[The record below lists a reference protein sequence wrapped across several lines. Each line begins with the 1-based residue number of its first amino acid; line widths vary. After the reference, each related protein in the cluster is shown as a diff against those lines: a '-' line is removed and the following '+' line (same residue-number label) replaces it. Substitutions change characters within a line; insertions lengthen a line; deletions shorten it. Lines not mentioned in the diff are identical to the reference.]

1 MPITVDGK
9 KVEFK
14 TGQTILEA
22 ALAAG
27 FKIPTYCWH
36 PKLDPVG
43 ACRICFV
50 EVEKS
55 PKLVVSC
62 STPAADGQVVWI
74 DSPKAV
80 KGRAG
85 VTEFLLINHPLD
97 CPTCDKGGECDLQDI
112 SWKHGPDWSRFDEQK
127 FRFIVDRNS
136 TFDDL
141 SIGPMIV
148 RNQNRCI
155 HCYKCVRVNKE
166 IAGEGD
172 LGAFERGYHTEIN
185 SIGPEGIANEY
196 AGNTVE
202 ICPVGALTAKDW
214 RYKIRVWLTQKT
226 SSVCNQCSD
235 GCDTTLWTSAQ
246 QLYRITSRRN
256 DAVDEGWICNKGR
269 YNYQLVNHL
278 ERLKKPLIKKNGRFE
293 EVSWDKALDFIAAQL
308 AKIRDEK
315 GADFVGG
322 ITSPTLSNEDN
333 YVFQRFFRQVIGT
346 NNVDFRVRFGKNVP
360 PSNLFKEAVGIK
372 MEDLEKAKAILVLGM
387 DPNREHPILNLRLH
401 KAKDRFGARLF
412 IANSRGVKLG
422 SWNGGQIVYKFGNEI
437 GVLNSLLAVLVAEK
451 AGKDLPQEAAGLE
464 KKLSDWLPEKAAIRI
479 GVETSV
485 IRNWSKEWAFTGEL
499 TVLLG
504 REIAHHP
511 QRDEILKTCRL
522 LSHLISGP
530 ATATKEVNLLFE
542 EGNTQGTADVGCLP
556 DFLPGYRKVGDPTGD
571 FNPPAAGWGDTK
583 LPDKP
588 GRDVFGMLSAAR
600 ERKLSALVVMGQDVL
615 FSFPD
620 YAYAKEALEAA
631 GFLVV
636 IDQFMTQTAK
646 LAQVVL
652 PAASFVEKEGTYTN
666 WERRV
671 QRFSRAYRPLGESKP
686 EWHIISELAD
696 RMGRPFGLYSAE
708 GIFKEICQI
717 APNYGSISWAD
728 LTGEGKVWEGNGPS
742 TGSGLYN
749 ARSFGFEV
757 FEPKEVVPEKNFS
770 TLLVSGNSLQHS
782 GILHYPT
789 ENQQR
794 MEPEP
799 YLEVNAGELAK
810 MKKYKD
816 DWVKVISAMGELAV
830 KVRPSE
836 LMPPGMVFLPEN
848 FPQAQLSKFMKW
860 DKPHIWVR
868 LENA

>member
-1 MPITVDGK
+1 MQITVEGK
-9 KVEFK
+9 RVEFLP
-14 TGQTILEA
+14 GQTILEA

-27 FKIPTYCWH
+27 FQIPTYCWH

-62 STPAADGQVVWI
+62 STPAADGQTVWI
-74 DSPKAV
+74 NSPKAV

-112 SWKHGPDWSRFDEQK
+112 SWKNGPDWSRFEEPK
-127 FRFIVDRNS
+127 FRYIVDRNS

-155 HCYKCVRVNKE
+155 HCYKCVRFNKE

-226 SSVCNQCSD
+226 PSVCNQCSD
-235 GCDTTLWTSAQ
+235 GCNTTLWTSAQ
-246 QLYRITSRRN
+246 NLYRITSRRN

-269 YNYQLVNHL
+269 YNYQLVNHP
-278 ERLKKPLIKKNGRFE
+278 ERLKKPLIKKNGKFE
-293 EVSWDKALDFIAAQL
+293 EVTWDEALDFTAAQL
-308 AKIRDEK
+308 ARIRDEK
-315 GADFVGG
+315 GPDFIGG
-322 ITSPTLSNEDN
+322 ITSPLLSNEDN
-333 YVFQRFFRQVIGT
+333 YVFQRFFRQVIGS
-346 NNVDFRVRFGKNVP
+346 NNVDFRVRFGKNSP
-360 PSNLFKEAVGIK
+360 ASNFFKEAVGIK
-372 MEDLEKAKAILVLGM
+372 MEDLERAKAILVLGM

-401 KAKDRFGARLF
+401 KAKNRFGTGLF
-412 IANSRGVKLG
+412 VANSRGVKLG
-422 SWNGGQIVYKFGNEI
+422 QWNGNQMVYKFGSEI
-437 GVLNSLLAVLVAEK
+437 AFLNSLLAVLIVEK
-451 AGKDLPQEAAGLE
+451 VLGKVPKEAAGLE
-464 KKLSDWLPEKAAIRI
+464 KKLSDWLPEKVSTRL
-479 GVETSV
+479 GVEVSR
-485 IRNWSKEWAFTGEL
+485 IREWAKVWAVAGEL

-504 REIAHHP
+504 REIVYHP
-511 QRDEILKTCRL
+511 QREEILKTCRL
-522 LSHLISGP
+522 LSYLLNGP
-530 ATATKEVNLLFE
+530 AGAKKVNLLFE
-542 EGNTQGTADVGCLP
+542 EGNTQGCADVGCLP
-556 DFLPGYRKVGDPTGD
+556 DFLPVYRKVGDPTGD
-571 FNPPAAGWGDTK
+571 FNANWGETK

-600 ERKLSALVVMGQDVL
+600 ERKLSALVVMGQDIL

-636 IDQFMTQTAK
+636 IDQFLTQTAK
-646 LAQVVL
+646 LAQVIFPV
-652 PAASFVEKEGTYTN
+652 AAFAEQEGTYTN

-671 QRFSRAYRPLGESKP
+671 QKFSRAYRPLGESKP
-686 EWHIISELAD
+686 EWQIITELAD
-696 RMGRPFGLYSAE
+696 RMGKPFGLYSPE
-708 GIFKEICQI
+708 GIFKELSQM
-717 APNYGSISWAD
+717 APVYGGISYAD
-728 LTGEGKVWEGNGPS
+728 LSGEGKVWEGNDS
-742 TGSGLYN
+742 SASSELYQ
-749 ARSFGFEV
+749 ARAFNFEI
-757 FEPKEVVPEKNFS
+757 FEPKEVVPEKNYPM
-770 TLLVSGNSLQHS
+770 LLVTGNSLQLS
-782 GILHYPT
+782 GILYFPT

-794 MEPEP
+794 LEAEP
-799 YLEVNAGELAK
+799 YLEVNALELSK
-810 MKKYKD
+810 MKKFND
-816 DWVKVISAMGELAV
+816 DRVKIVSALGELVV

-836 LMPPGMVFLPEN
+836 LMPPGMMFLPEN
-848 FPQAQLSKFMKW
+848 FPQAQLNRFMKW
-860 DKPHIWVR
+860 DKPHVRVR

>member
-1 MPITVDGK
+1 MPITVEGK

-14 TGQTILEA
+14 PGQTILEA

-36 PKLDPVG
+36 PKLDSVG

-62 STPAADGQVVWI
+62 STPAAEGQVVWI

-112 SWKHGPDWSRFDEQK
+112 SWKHGPDWSRFEEPK
-127 FRFIVDRNS
+127 FRYIVDRNS

-155 HCYKCVRVNKE
+155 HCYKCVRFNKE

-172 LGAFERGYHTEIN
+172 LGAFERGYRTEIN

-235 GCDTTLWTSAQ
+235 GCNTNLWTSAQ

-269 YNYQLVNHL
+269 YNYQLVNHP
-278 ERLKKPLIKKNGRFE
+278 ERLEKPLIKKNGKFE
-293 EVSWDKALDFIAAQL
+293 EVTWDEALDFVASQL
-308 AKIRDEK
+308 AKVRDEK
-315 GADFVGG
+315 GADFIGG
-322 ITSPTLSNEDN
+322 ITSPALSNEDN
-333 YVFQRFFRQVIGT
+333 YTFQRFFRQVIGT
-346 NNVDFRVRFGKNVP
+346 NNVDFRVRFGKNAP
-360 PSNLFKEAVGIK
+360 PSSLFKEAVGIK
-372 MEDLEKAKAILVLGM
+372 MEDLEHCKAILVLGM

-401 KAKDRFGARLF
+401 KAKERFGAKLF
-412 IANSRGVKLG
+412 IANPRGVKLG
-422 SWNGGQIVYKFGNEI
+422 EWNGGQAVYKYGSELAF
-437 GVLNSLLAVLVAEK
+437 LNLFLSVLVAEK
-451 AGKDLPQEAAGLE
+451 AKDVPKEAVGLE
-464 KKLSDWLPEKAAIRI
+464 KKLSDWLPEKAAVRI
-479 GVETSV
+479 GVEASV

-504 REIAHHP
+504 REIAYHP

-522 LSHLISGP
+522 LSYLINGST
-530 ATATKEVNLLFE
+530 TAAKKVNLLFE
-542 EGNTQGTADVGCLP
+542 DGNSQGTADAGCLP

-571 FNPPAAGWGDTK
+571 FNASWGDTK
-583 LPDKP
+583 LPEKP
-588 GRDVFGMLSAAR
+588 GRDVFGMLTAAR
-600 ERKLSALVVMGQDVL
+600 ERKLSALVAMGQDIL

-620 YAYAKEALEAA
+620 YAYAKEALETT

-666 WERRV
+666 WEKRV

-686 EWHIISELAD
+686 EWQIITELAD
-696 RMGRPFGLYSAE
+696 RMGKPFGLYSAE
-708 GIFKEICQI
+708 GIFKEICRI
-717 APNYGSISWAD
+717 APNYGRISWAG
-728 LTGEGKVWEGNGPS
+728 LSGEGEVWEGNG
-742 TGSGLYN
+742 
-749 ARSFGFEV
+749 ARVLNFEI
-757 FEPKEVVPEKNFS
+757 FEPGEIVPEKNFP
-770 TLLVSGNSLQHS
+770 TLLVTGNSLQHS

-799 YLEVNAGELAK
+799 YLEVNAEELAK

-816 DWVKVISAMGELAV
+816 DRIKVASVLGEVVV

-836 LMPPGMVFLPEN
+836 LLPPGVVFMPEN
-848 FPQAQLSKFMKW
+848 FPQAQLNKLMKW
-860 DKPHIWVR
+860 DKPQVWVR